1 MRIEVIPKDEIKNY
15 LEDESVYV
23 IRKSPQTGKPV
34 IKCIADA
41 TVKVIFGGLGYIRLV
56 SEPEDEVEETEE

>member
-1 MRIEVIPKDEIKNY
+1 MKIEVIPKDEIKNY

-23 IRKSPQTGKPV
+23 VRKSPQTGKPV

-41 TVKVIFGGLGYIRLV
+41 TVKVIFSGLGYIKLV
-56 SEPEDEVEETEE
+56 PEPEDEAEETEE